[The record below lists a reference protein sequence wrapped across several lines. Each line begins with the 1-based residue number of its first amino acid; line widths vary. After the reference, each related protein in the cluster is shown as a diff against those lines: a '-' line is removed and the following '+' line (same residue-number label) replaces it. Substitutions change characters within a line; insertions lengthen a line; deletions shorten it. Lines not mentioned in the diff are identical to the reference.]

1 MTINLRTTIR
11 RILKARPTTPKGFDK
26 IGLHLKIID
35 AGVFRE
41 TWQIRGLP
49 LAVKFPLDR
58 DGVYHS
64 RTEMRKIARLSRFP
78 SLRKY
83 LPKIYYYDSKSGVI
97 VMKFY
102 PNFYDDIDACEAV
115 GDLAGVL
122 LKELTGVEVID
133 IHSGNIRT
141 KNPRRE
147 SPKVVLVDLGY

>member
-1 MTINLRTTIR
+1 MNLRTAIR
-11 RILKARPTTPKGFDK
+11 RILKSRPTTLAGFQQL
-26 IGLHLKIID
+26 GLSLKTID
-35 AGVFRE
+35 AGVFRKTCE
-41 TWQIRGLP
+41 VEGLP
-49 LAVKFPLDR
+49 LAVKFPLDK

-64 RTEMRKIARLSRFP
+64 RTEMRKIARLSLFP

-97 VMKFY
+97 VERFY
-102 PNFYDDIDACEAV
+102 PNFSDDIDACEAV
-115 GDLAGVL
+115 GNLAGVL
-122 LKELTGVEVID
+122 LKELTGVKVID